1 MCSHYRLEKFIGT
14 LAEERL
20 IEAAARNLT
29 DVSYGSDSVL
39 CYHIPKTIPPPNCRR
54 NNHRADDLR
63 VCRRESTLHEAPIR
77 YRIDRIETI
86 VAFSIIKNNIRISL
100 FLIII

>member
-20 IEAAARNLT
+20 IEAAARDLT
-29 DVSYGSDSVL
+29 DVSYGISDSIS

-54 NNHRADDLR
+54 NNHRVDDLR
-63 VCRRESTLHEAPIR
+63 ACHRELTLREARAR
-77 YRIDRIETI
+77 YRVYQVETT
-86 VAFSIIKNNIRISL
+86 VAFL
-100 FLIII
+100 YY